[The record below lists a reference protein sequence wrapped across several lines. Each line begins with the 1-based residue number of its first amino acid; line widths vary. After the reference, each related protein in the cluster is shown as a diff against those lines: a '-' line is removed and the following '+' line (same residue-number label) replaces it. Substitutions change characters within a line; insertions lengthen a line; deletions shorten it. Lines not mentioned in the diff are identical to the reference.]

1 MPIHCSICLL
11 SLSEKASLMKSRVSR
26 HLKGSGDQCVRKRF
40 PSRSKPYW
48 GWNTASSSGKSWDQG
63 IKSRW
68 AVGTASETRLY
79 EELVKGKARRG
90 GGWGLLVFHHQSHR
104 LYWEDWK
111 KQCDT
116 PLGLLLHGVTLIQW
130 GQWTKGQN
138 VRRETR
144 IWRSHAYVGKEKGDL
159 GAHRLLELHC

>member
-90 GGWGLLVFHHQSHR
+90 GGGACWSFIIRVTGCTGRIERNSVTHHLACCFMESPWYSGDSGQR
-104 LYWEDWK
+104 DRMLEE
-111 KQCDT
+111 KQESEG
-116 PLGLLLHGVTLIQW
+116 PML
-130 GQWTKGQN
+130 K
-138 VRRETR
+138 
-144 IWRSHAYVGKEKGDL
+144 
-159 GAHRLLELHC
+159 